1 MWLKTA
7 FKKSSFFVEKK
18 QVKWINWKKSVIL
31 QPDLA
36 QMVELVDTL
45 LWGGSGR
52 IPVQVRLLFWAQ
64 KQKQKNGMNFNS
76 LRFFIIPQYIS
87 PLIRSMIILI
97 FIRACPLATL
107 GVGLRLQVRRKELWI
122 A

>member
-1 MWLKTA
+1 
-7 FKKSSFFVEKK
+7 
-18 QVKWINWKKSVIL
+18 
-31 QPDLA
+31 
-36 QMVELVDTL
+36 
-45 LWGGSGR
+45 
-52 IPVQVRLLFWAQ
+52 LFWAQ

-107 GVGLRLQVRRKELWI
+107 GVGLRLQVRRKELWR